1 MEETLKLILDKL
13 NSMDS
18 DIKDLKQ
25 GQNRLEQGQKN
36 LEQGQKSLEQ
46 RQISLEQGQKNLEQ
60 GQKGLEQGQ
69 KSLEQRQTSLEQRQ
83 TSLEQ
88 GQLNLADKLDSFEK
102 QTMKRFN
109 EIDNKISSVSDAVA
123 DLMEFRTETESK
135 LKKIK

>member
-1 MEETLKLILDKL
+1 MEETLKLILNKL
-13 NSMDS
+13 ESMDS

-25 GQNRLEQGQKN
+25 GQNR
-36 LEQGQKSLEQ
+36 
-46 RQISLEQGQKNLEQ
+46 
-60 GQKGLEQGQ
+60 
-69 KSLEQRQTSLEQRQ
+69 LEQRQ

-102 QTMKRFN
+102 QTMRRFN
-109 EIDNKISSVSDAVA
+109 EIDSKISSVNDAVA

>member
-36 LEQGQKSLEQ
+36 LEQGQK
-46 RQISLEQGQKNLEQ
+46 
-60 GQKGLEQGQ
+60 GLEQGQ
-69 KSLEQRQTSLEQRQ
+69 KSLEQRQ

-109 EIDNKISSVSDAVA
+109 EIDSKISSLSDAVA
-123 DLMEFRTETESK
+123 DLMEFRTEAESK